1 MDDIKIGDKV
11 VCDTGVR
18 GIVIRQYFPTAC
30 EQQTMIVTLDGRR
43 YHAPTRRFVKEGGV
57 DA

>member
-1 MDDIKIGDKV
+1 MDDIKIGEKV
-11 VCDTGVR
+11 VCDTGVK

-43 YHAPTRRFVKEGGV
+43 YHAPTRCFVKAVE
-57 DA
+57 